1 MKIKKILLI
10 AVTAFASV
18 QWAIAGCP
26 TSQTKFRVYT
36 GLPAPPIVETAA
48 SQGTWQR
55 YASLNKKIIA
65 EKSFVMI
72 DLDDIVIPIPVE
84 TIKPMRLSYLMEWN
98 HTYEIPYE
106 VDYGN
111 GNVVTQWQA
120 VTGIYPQS
128 SLALANSLPE
138 GTLADYKTTLLNIDI
153 VGQGCPSVLFTSNT
167 LIAES
172 LPTHTAYFGNF
183 ILGFNSSG
191 QATRMIELDARFGTA
206 LGLGNSDATVE
217 LADIDGD
224 GKPDLVI
231 RRNGIVAYTFQGYGS
246 GVYQNFQI
254 DPFTRKSQDILA
266 LRQVWKEF
274 LQLASTSDSR
284 ATLYFSSYFL
294 NKYNAQIN
302 SASFLPL
309 FSEGLIDSDV
319 VKISAGAATYGVV
332 YASPTG
338 NTLDL
343 IEFVREN
350 GAWKINDF

>member
-1 MKIKKILLI
+1 MKKYLFSVVSWGIISS
-10 AVTAFASV
+10 TAHA
-18 QWAIAGCP
+18 ACP
-26 TSQTKFRVYT
+26 TPQTKFSVYT

-65 EKSFVMI
+65 DKSFVMI
-72 DLDDIVIPIPVE
+72 DLDDISFPIPIQLVKPV
-84 TIKPMRLSYLMEWN
+84 RLSYLMEWD

-106 VDYGN
+106 IDYGN
-111 GNVVTQWQA
+111 GNVVTQWQI
-120 VTGIYPQS
+120 VTGIYPLS
-128 SLALANSLPE
+128 GIAPTDNAPE
-138 GTLADYKTTLLNIDI
+138 GTLADYKTKLLNIDI

-191 QATRMIELDARFGTA
+191 QAARIVELDARFGTA

-246 GVYQNFQI
+246 GAYQNFQI

-332 YASPTG
+332 YTSPTG